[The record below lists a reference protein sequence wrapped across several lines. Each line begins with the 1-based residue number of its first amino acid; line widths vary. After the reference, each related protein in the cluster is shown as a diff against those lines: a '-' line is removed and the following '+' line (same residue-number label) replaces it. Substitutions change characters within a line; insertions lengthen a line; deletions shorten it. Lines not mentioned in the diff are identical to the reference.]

1 MSDGGDDEGDVTTL
15 VSAMTGPQSFKRP
28 EAAYAV
34 VKHQPRQLVTTE
46 TRTRAYMILH
56 LTYTDEC
63 TYIYALQ
70 TQIQIQKLHWGTST
84 AKTYIPNSQQYPL

>member
-46 TRTRAYMILH
+46 TRTRAYMILQMNVR
-56 LTYTDEC
+56 T
-63 TYIYALQ
+63 YALQ
-70 TQIQIQKLHWGTST
+70 TQIQIQKLHWGIST
-84 AKTYIPNSQQYPL
+84 AKTYIPNSQQYPS